1 MNIAFLEFGNLSSF
15 DKIMNNNLTLLENNI
30 IELKKFFNIN
40 QNIDIYILTEKKYD
54 NEIRIKLLNDILFK
68 HSITL
73 KLLNYWDDLI
83 NFHQEDNEA
92 NSKYK
97 NIFNINQYGY
107 DMNNPNHHPWGYDSK
122 QTFNPGNLWFR
133 RYVNFNLFKKYIE
146 NNNLNYDLVCLTRL
160 FSTKIINLKSIS
172 NFNNDYLYFS
182 YDTLFI
188 GTFNNIEKLLEFGKK
203 SLFVNNN
210 INNKPALLNNN
221 KFLEYSK
228 TLDTIIF
235 NHIFSSEIQILY
247 YIYTN
252 FNQYKNLRFPM
263 AKYISNTKIHDL
275 TYTNNYN
282 QEYLKE
288 ECFKIENCNLFVVI
302 SR

>member
-54 NEIRIKLLNDILFK
+54 NEIKIKLLNDILFK
-68 HSITL
+68 HSVTL
-73 KLLNYWDDLI
+73 RLLNYWDDLI
-83 NFHQEDNEA
+83 NFHPQDNEA

-133 RYVNFNLFKKYIE
+133 RYANFNLFKKYIE
-146 NNNLNYDLVCLTRL
+146 DNNLNYDLVCLTRL
-160 FSTKIINLKSIS
+160 FSTKIINLKSIF
-172 NFNNDYLYFS
+172 NFNKDYLYFS

-210 INNKPALLNNN
+210 VNNKPALLNNN

-228 TLDTIIF
+228 TIDIIIF

-263 AKYISNTKIHDL
+263 VNYISNKKIHEL
-275 TYTNNYN
+275 TYTDNYN
-282 QEYLKE
+282 EEYLKE